1 MNNIFSSPLFY
12 IFSTFS
18 LYTIFSIIY
27 VKLKFPLL
35 NPLLLTSTTII
46 LYLTITGFDVKDYNN
61 SMSMISSFLAPLT
74 VCLAIPIFN
83 RIQIVKHYFIPIL
96 VGTIV
101 GALVSIFSILIF
113 GNILGLDKNIILSM
127 VPKSVTTPIAL
138 EISNNLVGSAY
149 QGITVSSVVLT
160 GVMGALFGPIII
172 KILKFKRSPVI
183 GMSLGGT
190 SHAVGTSKAVEISA
204 RAGAI
209 SSVAIV
215 TSGIVTVLISLF
227 L

>member
-1 MNNIFSSPLFY
+1 MSSIFSSSLFY
-12 IFSTFS
+12 IFATFA
-18 LYTIFSIIY
+18 LYTLFSMLY
-27 VKLKFPLL
+27 AKLKFPLL
-35 NPLLLTSTTII
+35 NPLLLTSATII
-46 LYLTITGFDVKDYNN
+46 IYLVLTGFSVKDYSS

-83 RIQIVKHYFIPIL
+83 RIQIVKHYFLPIL

-101 GALVSIFSILIF
+101 GALVSVFSILIF
-113 GNILGLDKNIILSM
+113 GKLLGLEENIVFSM

-138 EISNNLVGSAY
+138 EISKNLVGEAY
-149 QGITVSSVVLT
+149 QGITVSTVVLT
-160 GVMGALFGPIII
+160 GVLGSLFGPIII
-172 KILKFKRSPVI
+172 KIFKFKRSPVV

>member
-12 IFSTFS
+12 IFATFS

>member
-1 MNNIFSSPLFY
+1 MSNIFSSPLFY
-12 IFSTFS
+12 IFMTFGLYTLFS
-18 LYTIFSIIY
+18 LLYAK
-27 VKLKFPLL
+27 VKFPLL
-35 NPLLLTSTTII
+35 NPLLLTSVVII
-46 LYLTITGFDVKDYNN
+46 IYLVITGFNVKDYSN
-61 SMSMISSFLAPLT
+61 SMSMISYFLSPLT

-83 RIQIVKHYFIPIL
+83 RIQIVKLYFLPIL

-101 GALVSIFSILIF
+101 GATVSVLSILLF
-113 GNILGLDKNIILSM
+113 GKLLGLDKNIILSM

-138 EISNNLVGSAY
+138 EISNNLVGDAY

-160 GVMGALFGPIII
+160 GVLGALFGPIII
-172 KILKFKRSPVI
+172 KILNFKRSPVV

-215 TSGIVTVLISLF
+215 TSGIVTVIISLF

>member
-12 IFSTFS
+12 IFATFS
-18 LYTIFSIIY
+18 LYTIFTIIY

>member
-12 IFSTFS
+12 IFATFS

-190 SHAVGTSKAVEISA
+190 SHAVGTSKAVEIGA